1 MLLLLLTLYS
11 IITSLL
17 FHVFDHNKCLLEK
30 QQKIGR
36 VCVYVCEREKVAIKN
51 IYLLCPYIYLQIVMY
66 LIQLLHLIPLLYD
79 NTPLINYTKI
89 AIERCIL

>member
-1 MLLLLLTLYS
+1 MFVGEATKDRKS
-11 IITSLL
+11 
-17 FHVFDHNKCLLEK
+17 
-30 QQKIGR
+30 

-79 NTPLINYTKI
+79 MV
-89 AIERCIL
+89 C